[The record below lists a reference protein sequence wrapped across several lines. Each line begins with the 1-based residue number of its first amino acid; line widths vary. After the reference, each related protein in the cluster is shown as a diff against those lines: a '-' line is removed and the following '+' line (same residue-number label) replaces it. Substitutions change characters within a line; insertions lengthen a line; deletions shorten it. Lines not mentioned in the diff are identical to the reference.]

1 MKWNY
6 LKDIKN
12 ANFLEVLN
20 FFLMH
25 DYKFKVKGDS
35 LFLVYKKTKIEFKNY
50 KDLIDCYTLKEMQN
64 EIINIISESKY
75 QVKRH
80 EGIRKIAQLSTLS
93 LIILNMLLTSGF
105 NKKDVVINDKSQ
117 ESITSEEIG
126 AILSGIDISV
136 AEKLNTSYIENWEPF
151 NKKLYNGIEFKPH
164 GSEEFSIYDQ
174 YLSTYASYYNFDA
187 RKVIKLARKLTN
199 NYTIGFEA
207 INNTDQYDVTNDEAA
222 CLMFVSQ
229 LKRGNLTSS
238 LEKFNLNLDYFVLEP
253 EDEIQSLSSNVL
265 DDGLTFSQFVGKVCD
280 LLQVDKY
287 YVLSVIY
294 SEVGE
299 DLDCKCAREYHN
311 FGGIKD
317 RDTSE
322 FIKYPSVQAGIIA
335 MCRTLKRYEQ
345 YNFDNI
351 YNFCGMYRF
360 GDPER
365 YSETWINRVTWFHY
379 KITKNKDYYF
389 LPETRENN
397 LKLTR

>member
-25 DYKFKVKGDS
+25 DYKVKVKGDS

-50 KDLIDCYTLKEMQN
+50 RNLIDSDTLTEMQK
-64 EIINIISESKY
+64 EIINIISESNN
-75 QVKRH
+75 QVKSH
-80 EGIRKIAQLSTLS
+80 GILHKITQLSTLS
-93 LIILNMLLTSGF
+93 FIILTMLLTSGF
-105 NKKDVVINDKSQ
+105 NKNDARINNNPK
-117 ESITSEEIG
+117 ESIASEG
-126 AILSGIDISV
+126 LDAILSGIDISV
-136 AEKLNTSYIENWEPF
+136 VERLNASDVENWETF
-151 NKKLYNGIEFKPH
+151 NKKLYNEIEFKPH
-164 GSEEFSIYDQ
+164 EIENISIYDQ
-174 YLSTYASYYNFDA
+174 YLSTYAAYYNFDA
-187 RKVIKLARKLTN
+187 KKVIKLARKLTN
-199 NYTIGFEA
+199 NYTIGFET
-207 INNTDQYDVTNDEAA
+207 INNTDQYDITNDEAA

-229 LKRGNLTSS
+229 LKRNSLISS
-238 LEKFNLNLDYFVLEP
+238 LESMNLNLDYFVSEP
-253 EDEIQSLSSNVL
+253 EEAIQPLSLDVL
-265 DDGLTFSQFVGKVCD
+265 EDGLTFSQFVGKICD

-299 DLDCKCAREYHN
+299 DFDCRCAREYRN
-311 FGGIKD
+311 FGGI
-317 RDTSE
+317 RDSKTGD
-322 FIKYPSVQAGIIA
+322 FIIYSSTQAGIIA

-365 YSETWINRVTWFHY
+365 YSETWISRVTWFHD

-389 LPETRENN
+389 LPETKEKN
-397 LKLTR
+397 LQLTR